1 MLRDAVV
8 DELRGVLFDA
18 EELKSQLH
26 GEKFKL
32 QQVDSA
38 LLVKLEE
45 LLQCYSVKKNVAEA
59 VNMSKNCVQIR
70 SSARNIGQTTI
81 GRTATVRQKDEEM
94 LEQQR
99 KIEEKY
105 ISGVEDLAC
114 TVRLQ
119 GPVPVNISH
128 NLVRLRLG
136 GNSLTGEVPLNT
148 CNEAGRNLTYI
159 ELDNNQLT
167 GLIPPESGSC
177 KKLALLNLAENQ
189 LTDALPPELGNLI
202 SLQVLKLQI
211 K

>member
-26 GEKFKL
+26 GENFKL

-59 VNMSKNCVQIR
+59 VNMSKNYVQIR

-81 GRTATVRQKDEEM
+81 GRTATVCQKDEEM

-99 KIEEKY
+99 KTEEKY
-105 ISGVEDLAC
+105 ISGVEDLAI

-128 NLVRLRLG
+128 DLVRLRLG
-136 GNSLTGEVPLNT
+136 GNSLTGEVPSST
-148 CNEAGRNLTYI
+148 YNEAGC
-159 ELDNNQLT
+159 
-167 GLIPPESGSC
+167 SC

-189 LTDALPPELGNLI
+189 LTGALPPEPENLI
-202 SLQVLKLQI
+202 SLQVLKLQM
-211 K
+211 KEERVKKGNLLL